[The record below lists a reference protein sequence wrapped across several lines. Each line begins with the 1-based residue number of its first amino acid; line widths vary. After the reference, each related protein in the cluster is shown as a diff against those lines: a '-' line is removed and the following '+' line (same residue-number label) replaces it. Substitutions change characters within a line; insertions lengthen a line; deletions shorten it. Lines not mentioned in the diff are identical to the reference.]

1 MPRNRQDIP
10 REERVRELVEVAHRL
25 FLERGYAAT
34 SIADIAR
41 AAGLA
46 SNSVYWYFP
55 TKDHAFAAVLDRV
68 LADEAEHASAG
79 QGPADPADR
88 LFAVLEC
95 LEDYRPLVP
104 VIHERVPHAP
114 AIAEFHDRAHRFFE
128 RLFLDAVEQRLP
140 PGEDR
145 ELAVAALAATLEGA
159 LGHAG
164 STHSF
169 ADLVRFVLDRVTSCQ
184 PSPA

>member
-10 REERVRELVEVAHRL
+10 REERVRELLEVAHRL

-55 TKDHAFAAVLDRV
+55 TKDHAFAAALDRV
-68 LADEAEHASAG
+68 LADEAVEHASAG
-79 QGPADPADR
+79 QGPAGR
-88 LFAVLEC
+88 LFAVLDC

-114 AIAEFHDRAHRFFE
+114 AVAEFHDRAHRFFE
-128 RLFLDAVEQRLP
+128 QLFLDAVEQRLP

-145 ELAVAALAATLEGA
+145 QLAVAALAATLEGA

-164 STHSF
+164 SAHSF
-169 ADLVRFVLDRVTSCQ
+169 ADLVRFVLDRVTSGQ